1 MYHSTWIQRRHNFE
15 IKYYIHHDK
24 KLVAYFAQK
33 VVTNLWIQTFAK
45 LGLAKKNL
53 GLPKVKIP
61 RFWIP
66 RFENRTPHISV
77 SFVLL
82 CFGSNFNN
90 GIFAPARY
98 KNRYLHQS
106 QIIYEFFDDSS
117 ISFFYPNKVWPL
129 KIVPCSSTWSFFYE
143 CFKKILKFSQLIY
156 MRCIVHLA
164 TKNQQGIEFEIN
176 LWVAKIF
183 VLFCKF

>member
-1 MYHSTWIQRRHNFE
+1 MHILPRKSWQIS
-15 IKYYIHHDK
+15 I
-24 KLVAYFAQK
+24 V
-33 VVTNLWIQTFAK
+33 WIQTFAK
-45 LGLAKKNL
+45 LGLAKKMIDTIFNNL

-117 ISFFYPNKVWPL
+117 ISFLYPNKVWPL
-129 KIVPCSSTWSFFYE
+129 KIVPCSSTWPFFYE
-143 CFKKILKFSQLIY
+143 CLKKSLNFLS
-156 MRCIVHLA
+156 
-164 TKNQQGIEFEIN
+164 
-176 LWVAKIF
+176 
-183 VLFCKF
+183 